1 MPNCDAELGRRLL
14 DTLLAL
20 LDSPPASLAAL
31 SREVL
36 RVIGRCW
43 AAAAACR
50 ADDQAMACQPF
61 PGQARATSAR
71 WASAWSIEPR
81 WSQLH
86 RSPKAQPP
94 HRRIWQRLPLASR
107 ALYLRDSKEQ

>member
-36 RVIGRCW
+36 RVIGHLGGGGS
-43 AAAAACR
+43 
-50 ADDQAMACQPF
+50 M
-61 PGQARATSAR
+61 PGR
-71 WASAWSIEPR
+71 
-81 WSQLH
+81 
-86 RSPKAQPP
+86 
-94 HRRIWQRLPLASR
+94 
-107 ALYLRDSKEQ
+107 